1 MQQNLN
7 FYYITNQ
14 FDYADGL
21 KLLPHA
27 ATGSCLCAA
36 LNNQMKYV
44 MFCFSLFY
52 FVLMFIS

>member
-14 FDYADGL
+14 FDYVDGL
-21 KLLPHA
+21 KLLPRA

-44 MFCFSLFY
+44 MCFSLFY